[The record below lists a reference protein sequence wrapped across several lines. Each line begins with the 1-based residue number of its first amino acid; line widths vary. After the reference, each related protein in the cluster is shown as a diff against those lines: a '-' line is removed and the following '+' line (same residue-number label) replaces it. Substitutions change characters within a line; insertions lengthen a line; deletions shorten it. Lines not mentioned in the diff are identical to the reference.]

1 MSQAI
6 YQTDK
11 KGSAPASLR
20 QLYSA
25 FFRIGI
31 LTFGGGLAMLPMFR
45 RECVQRYHWVTD
57 EEMLDLYAISQCT
70 PGIIAVNAAT
80 YIGFKERKVRGS
92 ISATLGVISPSVII
106 ICIIAALLKQFIE
119 YPIVQHAFAGIR
131 VAVCAMLIMTA
142 ITVARKGI
150 KNISGVVLFAGG
162 FALACFT
169 PIPLVLI
176 VIIAGVIGFVL
187 SRYSPGKPK
196 TDQKEGQL

>member
-1 MSQAI
+1 
-6 YQTDK
+6 
-11 KGSAPASLR
+11 
-20 QLYSA
+20 
-25 FFRIGI
+25 
-31 LTFGGGLAMLPMFR
+31 MLPMFR